1 MLHRISLAGS
11 ATALLAGLAGV
22 LPACSPDGTSD
33 APGGEVSTSGAG
45 GSGNGGAG
53 TSGVPSGG
61 TTSLSGSNAG
71 GAGTSAGTSGI
82 AGTSNGGSAGTSSA
96 GIGGTG
102 SGTAGGGGLFGGDEG
117 KFPTID
123 LPIALPE
130 PAAAAPCPVGSVI
143 QKASSPTLFSWP
155 GTVFSTAALTGEG
168 ENHAPTKLQL
178 QVTKGGQPVAGCE
191 VRFRAADGNGWGFG
205 ASKVTDQQGNL
216 YGYWTAGK
224 PGSGSISAV
233 IALEGAGESKVDF
246 TGTVSDHQSRTDS
259 VHLYYDV
266 DGRYTEFKVRI
277 TPLSAPPATYYS
289 ALNWQDAYAGIQ
301 FDGDTSLVIFSVWD
315 AGGEKAK
322 ITDPGVCN
330 AMVGFGGEGTGTSC
344 RLKFPPSKNGAVAGL
359 PSDYRLE
366 VGNTYEL
373 YLTMAKSASGGTAN
387 TLTFTDLTRGIG
399 PISIGTQT
407 TGTALK
413 GGGFASS
420 FVEEWTDH
428 GSCLSNSRSVL
439 YHGQRAKVSGT
450 WQDLKS
456 ASFNP
461 NYIKTN
467 NEVCSN
473 YLATRVDNTFLMSS
487 GGAQYVGRPFV
498 PGDATFKNP
507 ITSIKLP

>member
-1 MLHRISLAGS
+1 MHHRISLAGS
-11 ATALLAGLAGV
+11 ATALLAGLAS
-22 LPACSPDGTSD
+22 LLTACSQAGTSD
-33 APGGEVSTSGAG
+33 APGAGSGGAAASGAG
-45 GSGNGGAG
+45 GSNNAAGTHAVANGGA
-53 TSGVPSGG
+53 
-61 TTSLSGSNAG
+61 TSLSGTNAG
-71 GAGTSAGTSGI
+71 GAGTLGGASAV
-82 AGTSNGGSAGTSSA
+82 AGMASGGSASAAGNGSGGAAA
-96 GIGGTG
+96 GI
-102 SGTAGGGGLFGGDEG
+102 GGLFGGDEG

-123 LPIALPE
+123 LPIELPQPVAALPC
-130 PAAAAPCPVGSVI
+130 PAGSVI
-143 QKASSPTLFSWP
+143 QKTSSPTLYSWP
-155 GTVFSTAALTGEG
+155 GTVFGSAALTGQG
-168 ENHAPTKLQL
+168 ENHAPAKLQV

-205 ASKVTDQQGNL
+205 ASKTTDQQGNL

-233 IALEGAGESKVDF
+233 VALDGGGESTVDF
-246 TGTVSDHQSRTDS
+246 TGNVADHQSRTDS

-266 DGRYTEFKVRI
+266 DGSYTEFKVRI

-289 ALNWQDAYAGIQ
+289 ALNWQDSYAGIQ

-322 ITDPGVCN
+322 ITDPGACN

-344 RLKFPPSKNGAVAGL
+344 RLKFPPSKSGAIAGL
-359 PSDYRLE
+359 PNDYHLE

-373 YLTMAKSASGGTAN
+373 HLTMAKSASGGSAH

-399 PISIGTQT
+399 PISVGTQT

-439 YHGQRAKVSGT
+439 YHGQRAKVGGV
-450 WQDLKS
+450 WQDIKS
-456 ASFNP
+456 GSFNP
-461 NYIKTN
+461 NYVKTN
-467 NEVCSN
+467 NEICGN
-473 YLATRVDNTFLMSS
+473 YLLTRVDTTFLMSS
-487 GGAQYVGRPFV
+487 GGLEYVGRPFV
-498 PGDATFKNP
+498 PGDNIFKNP
-507 ITSIKLP
+507 ITTVKLP